1 MYVSEGLE
9 VHPVAI
15 RLSDIYLKS
24 STLVQAIR
32 NGVNV
37 SKIQDPQTNQF
48 IYGNLN
54 TRLPDDINLRLARNI
69 QGFKDLLGLRIT
81 TQELDAILLYILK
94 TDQDPFSLVE
104 ETVYEILENERPLWL
119 SAQQANENAQCGTI
133 TSIIGLPAVGKTWLT
148 QTKFSKS
155 WVVLDN
161 DQFRFNVLGPS
172 IYKVENGI
180 LGEDLWTRSQHLYG
194 PEIYKIYQLCYRA
207 TAQWLKLEGLN
218 VVTTSLAARDE
229 TDRFILLNP
238 NELEAVLNEPSPENL
253 EPLLNGDIRA
263 NLLNAGFPAFASL
276 YKTVRERVHRRARR
290 HGEKGSV
297 NVSDP
302 CFEPLPVRQTNGA
315 NPKLDDK
322 SIAKIIDWVIR
333 DILSLRNSGMVIDE
347 LCVME
352 ARRNYTLPP
361 VREPTE
367 KSFGSHN
374 RIIPTDT
381 LIRERECVIDENKST
396 MSKILKLS
404 QRHVTTA
411 SELRDPV
418 SAAISKAIELDD
430 PKLKKALV
438 YTLLKELTL
447 KDGVLSWP
455 TREDV
460 RIKKGNIIIEPIPH
474 PLHSAS
480 GIPKLGELL
489 TGRFDIFDW
498 LVSLAHDQFE
508 VASDYR
514 HNKEIGGSSVLREEW
529 NDDVMRLWPETPLY
543 GQSMQISAS
552 LLTERVSVEQRSRIR
567 QLVEPLYRD
576 PNSKASQY
584 LRLTRE
590 HGMRDEELART
601 GRIGPTSYTYL
612 GLKYQHI
619 VDIERLGHRD
629 LARAILKVALIDRFE
644 DVISLP
650 RYFARELN
658 PRELR
663 FKLLSYTGRLLASL
677 SKLRE
682 VFVELDLETQREL
695 ADAFR
700 TFTPLM
706 FDLLEGTINPR
717 LEKLGLFPIS
727 RDELF
732 TFYWEHRVPVVKEL
746 EGVLCGIAT
755 EHAENAISVLRDGA
769 VS

>member
-1 MYVSEGLE
+1 MYISERLE
-9 VHPVAI
+9 VDPVVL

-32 NGVNV
+32 NGINV
-37 SKIQDPQTNQF
+37 SKIQDPQTNQL

-54 TRLPDDINLRLARNI
+54 TRLPDDINLRLAQNI
-69 QGFKDLLGLRIT
+69 LGFRDVLGLRIT

-119 SAQQANENAQCGTI
+119 SAVPLNEPVEFGTI
-133 TSIIGLPAVGKTWLT
+133 TCIIGLPAVGKTWLA
-148 QTKFSKS
+148 QTKFSRS
-155 WVVLDN
+155 WVVLDD
-161 DQFRFNVLGPS
+161 DQFRFNVLGPF
-172 IYKVENGI
+172 IYKADNSI

-194 PEIYKIYQLCYRA
+194 PEIDKIYQLCYRA

-218 VVTTSLAARDE
+218 VVTTSLAACDE

-238 NELEAVLNEPSPENL
+238 NELEGILKEPSPENL
-253 EPLLNGDIRA
+253 EPLLSGDIRA
-263 NLLNAGFPAFASL
+263 NLLNAGFPAFAAL

-290 HGEKGSV
+290 RGEKGSV
-297 NVSDP
+297 NVSSP
-302 CFEPLPVRQTNGA
+302 CFEPLPVRQTIGA

-322 SIAKIIDWVIR
+322 SIAKIIDWLRR
-333 DILSLRNSGMVIDE
+333 DILSLRNSGVVIDE
-347 LCVME
+347 LCVTE
-352 ARRNYTLPP
+352 ARRNYTPPP

-381 LIRERECVIDENKST
+381 LIRERESVIDQNKSA
-396 MSKILKLS
+396 MARILKLS
-404 QRHVTTA
+404 QRYVSTA
-411 SELRDPV
+411 SELREPV
-418 SAAISKAIELDD
+418 SAAISKAIEIDN
-430 PKLKKALV
+430 PNLKKAVV

-447 KDGVLSWP
+447 KDNVLTWP
-455 TREDV
+455 TREEV
-460 RIKKGNIIIEPIPH
+460 RVKKGNIIIEPIPH
-474 PLHSAS
+474 PLHSAA

-489 TGRFDIFDW
+489 TGRFDILDW

-514 HNKEIGGSSVLREEW
+514 RNKEIGGSSVLREEW
-529 NDDVMRLWPETPLY
+529 NDDVLRLWPETPLY

-552 LLTERVSVEQRSRIR
+552 LLTERVSAEQRNRIR

-576 PNSKASQY
+576 SDSLASQY
-584 LRLTRE
+584 LRLTKE

-612 GLKYQHI
+612 GLKYKHI
-619 VDIERLGHRD
+619 ADIERLGYKD
-629 LARAILKVALIDRFE
+629 LARAILKVALMDRFE

-650 RYFARELN
+650 RYFARDLT

-682 VFVELDLETQREL
+682 VFVELDRETQREL

-706 FDLLEGTINPR
+706 FDILEVTINPR
-717 LEKLGLFPIS
+717 LEMLGLFPIS
-727 RDELF
+727 RDEVF

-746 EGVLCGIAT
+746 EEVLRDIAS
-755 EHAENAISVLRDGA
+755 EHAEHAISVLCERH
-769 VS
+769 